1 MNDIKIEEL
10 ADLETVK
17 GGLANTIVEDDDI
30 E

>member
-17 GGLANTIVEDDDI
+17 GGLFNITQVDEDI